1 MLRLTMVDDG
11 DPAPRFSGRRPTR
24 EGMDLK
30 KNCGRFKKSH
40 HRNKKRGFL

>member
-30 KNCGRFKKSH
+30 KIAVDSKNRTTETKS
-40 HRNKKRGFL
+40 GVS